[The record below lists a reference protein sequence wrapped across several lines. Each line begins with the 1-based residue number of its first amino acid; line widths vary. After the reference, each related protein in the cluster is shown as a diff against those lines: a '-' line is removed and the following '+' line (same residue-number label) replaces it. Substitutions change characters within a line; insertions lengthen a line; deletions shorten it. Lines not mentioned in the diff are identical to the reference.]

1 MDLTTG
7 RGKPFFVPHVKKFT
21 KKMKKEN
28 SQAPTVNEQPSE
40 VMTFQFSES
49 KQPVRNLLI
58 ETKPWFVA
66 KDVCDVLALSNHKVA
81 IKALDEDEVRK
92 TYLTDSLG
100 RNQETSII
108 SESGLYA
115 LILRSNKPYAKTF
128 RKWITSEVIPQLLK
142 KGYYGVKSQQSTGGY
157 IDARNE
163 PYQTKNFNG
172 YNVRHISIDGQ
183 VWFSLNDLNRA
194 LHSSTG
200 SNQLAKKL
208 NVIETL
214 AIKIW
219 LFGNTHPAWFTNTRG
234 AELTLSGS
242 RVNNGLQLMIGGL
255 TE

>member
-1 MDLTTG
+1 
-7 RGKPFFVPHVKKFT
+7 
-21 KKMKKEN
+21 MKTEN
-28 SQAPTVNEQPSE
+28 SQAQTINEHSE

-49 KQPVRNLLI
+49 KHPVRNLLI

-66 KDVCDVLALSNHKVA
+66 KDVCDVLELSNHKVA

-92 TYLTDSLG
+92 TSLTDSLG

-115 LILRSNKPYAKTF
+115 LILRSNKSNAKTF

-142 KGYYGVKSQQSTGGY
+142 KGYYGVSHKQASDF
-157 IDARNE
+157 IDSRNI
-163 PYQTKNFNG
+163 PYQTKEFNH
-172 YNVRHISIDGQ
+172 YNVRYISIDS
-183 VWFSLNDLNRA
+183 VIWFSLNDLNRS

-208 NVIETL
+208 NSVETL

-219 LFGNTHPAWFTNTRG
+219 LFGNTHPAWFTNARG
-234 AELTLSGS
+234 AQLTLSGS
-242 RVNNGLQLMIGGL
+242 RINNSIQLMIGGL
-255 TE
+255 TDGTV

>member
-1 MDLTTG
+1 MNTN
-7 RGKPFFVPHVKKFT
+7 
-21 KKMKKEN
+21 N
-28 SQAPTVNEQPSE
+28 SQAQTVNEHSE

-49 KQPVRNLLI
+49 KQPVRNII
-58 ETKPWFVA
+58 ENGKPWFVA
-66 KDVCDVLALSNHKVA
+66 KDVCDILGIVNNKDA
-81 IKALDEDEVRK
+81 IKSLDEDEVGK
-92 TYLTDSLG
+92 SYLTDSLG
-100 RNQETSII
+100 RNQVTNII

-128 RKWITSEVIPQLLK
+128 RKWITSEVIPALLK
-142 KGYYGVKSQQSTGGY
+142 KGYYGVNHQRANDF

-172 YNVRHISIDGQ
+172 YNVRHINIDGQ

-214 AIKIW
+214 AEKIW
-219 LFGNTHPAWFTNTRG
+219 IFGNTHPAWFTNTRG
-234 AELTLSGS
+234 AQLTLSGS
-242 RVNNGLQLMIGGL
+242 RINNGIQLMIGGL

>member
-1 MDLTTG
+1 
-7 RGKPFFVPHVKKFT
+7 
-21 KKMKKEN
+21 MKTNEN
-28 SQAPTVNEQPSE
+28 SQAQTVNEQLSE

-49 KQPVRNLLI
+49 KQPVRNILI
-58 ETKPWFVA
+58 ESKPWFVA
-66 KDVCDVLALSNHKVA
+66 KDVCDVLGIVNSKQTVA
-81 IKALDEDEVRK
+81 SLDEDEVCK

-100 RNQETSII
+100 RKQSTNII

-142 KGYYGVKSQQSTGGY
+142 KGYYGVNRQQTSDF
-157 IDARNE
+157 IDARNV
-163 PYQTKNFNG
+163 PYKTKEFNG

-183 VWFSLNDLNRA
+183 IWFSLNDLNRS

-208 NVIETL
+208 NAVETL

-219 LFGNTHPAWFTNTRG
+219 LFGNTHPAWFTNAQG
-234 AELTLSGS
+234 AQLTLSGS
-242 RVNNGLQLMIGGL
+242 RINNSMQLMIGGL
-255 TE
+255 TNDTNS